1 MAHIFL
7 SYAREDRERA
17 KVLAKAL
24 EDHGWTVWWDPQ
36 IPPGKTFVEVI
47 KSALEEAKCAVV
59 LWSKYSVK
67 SEWVQEEAIIAK
79 RRGIL
84 VPAKLDDIDP
94 PLGFGLVQSA
104 DLKNW
109 EGEKTHPDF
118 AGLVGA
124 ISDIIGLPFSDE
136 LVGTETEISAPKTET
151 VKPTEDKLV
160 SEQQPV
166 SAVPLRID
174 GESEFGP
181 LSVTVEKPVLK
192 RRYGIAI
199 GIAALVLLAVGI
211 FLVNYSKKP
220 NYAQN
225 ITNSIGMEFVL
236 IPKGSFMMGSDSKV
250 GYDNERPSHAVNIS
264 RPFYL
269 QKTEVTQG
277 EWKEVIDE
285 NLSCFHVYGDDYPV
299 EWVSWDDAQKFIE
312 KLNQLEGT
320 DLYRLPTE
328 AEWEYA
334 CRAGATTEFSFGDDA
349 VKLKEYAWY
358 EENSNRHSHPVGQNK
373 PNVWGLFDMHG
384 NVWEWCQDWYAVDYY
399 KNSQEI
405 NPQGPETGSDRVLRG
420 GGWSSHARGCR
431 SANRQGYPQGTTL
444 CNIGFRLAKSVAP
457 GP

>member
-236 IPKGSFMMGSDSKV
+236 IPKGSFMMGSDSKA

-269 QKTEVTQG
+269 QKTEVT
-277 EWKEVIDE
+277 
-285 NLSCFHVYGDDYPV
+285 
-299 EWVSWDDAQKFIE
+299 
-312 KLNQLEGT
+312 
-320 DLYRLPTE
+320 
-328 AEWEYA
+328 
-334 CRAGATTEFSFGDDA
+334 
-349 VKLKEYAWY
+349 
-358 EENSNRHSHPVGQNK
+358 
-373 PNVWGLFDMHG
+373 
-384 NVWEWCQDWYAVDYY
+384 
-399 KNSQEI
+399 
-405 NPQGPETGSDRVLRG
+405 
-420 GGWSSHARGCR
+420 
-431 SANRQGYPQGTTL
+431 
-444 CNIGFRLAKSVAP
+444 
-457 GP
+457 